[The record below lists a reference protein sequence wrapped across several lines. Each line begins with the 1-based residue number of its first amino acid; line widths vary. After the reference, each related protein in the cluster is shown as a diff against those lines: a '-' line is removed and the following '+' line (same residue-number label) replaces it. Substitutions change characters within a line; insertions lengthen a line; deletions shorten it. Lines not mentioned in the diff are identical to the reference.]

1 MFSKNLVPFPDQSFY
16 IPVIHSTSDSD
27 VNIYTYINFETWSTI
42 AVISL
47 VVVVVVVNVIL
58 VSSSTMLFIS
68 VPANSRKI

>member
-47 VVVVVVVNVIL
+47 VVVVVVNVIL